1 MLQRKTIIWTILALA
16 FLGGIV
22 FFLIL
27 RKPKVEDLTEEA
39 KRGDLKETVSVTGTL
54 KANDTI
60 SLDFETTGRVK
71 SVDVRVG
78 QKVARGDVIGMI
90 DDANLQNS
98 VEQAKANLE
107 KARADAGVSGDSISI
122 AQVAKENAEDFLDDT
137 KRLNKANVEAAEQAV
152 NDAEDKL
159 DDAENYYS
167 AVKSESGSDSST
179 TKSAKL
185 TLDTAQASL
194 NAAQKALDVAD
205 QQADLSKTSAENSLN
220 SAEANLDAAKSIFV
234 RAGTDA
240 VVAGFEAAYQ
250 TALNNAD
257 KAVLRAPANG
267 IIKEVNYKIGE
278 VIGATV
284 TDNFAKMISYDF
296 IMEAKVPESDIA
308 KMKIGQKA
316 TLTFDAFEADEQFS
330 ATVVSI
336 DPSATVVQDVV
347 DYIVKF
353 SMDKDDSRFK
363 DGMSAD
369 LDILVAEKND
379 VLMIPER
386 SIKETNGKKQVQIL
400 ENGKPADR
408 EVKTGMKGDGGM
420 VEVISGL
427 QENELVITST
437 K

>member
-22 FFLIL
+22 YFSIL
-27 RKPKVEDLTEEA
+27 RKPKVEYVTEEA
-39 KRGDLKETVSVTGTL
+39 KRGDLKETVSVTRTL

-185 TLDTAQASL
+185 TLDTAPASL

-220 SAEANLDAAKSIFV
+220 TAEANLDAAKSVFV

-250 TALNNAD
+250 TALTNAD

-278 VIGATV
+278 VIGATG

-296 IMEAKVPESDIA
+296 IMEAKVPESAIP
-308 KMKIGQKA
+308 KMK
-316 TLTFDAFEADEQFS
+316 T
-330 ATVVSI
+330 
-336 DPSATVVQDVV
+336 
-347 DYIVKF
+347 
-353 SMDKDDSRFK
+353 
-363 DGMSAD
+363 
-369 LDILVAEKND
+369 
-379 VLMIPER
+379 
-386 SIKETNGKKQVQIL
+386 
-400 ENGKPADR
+400 
-408 EVKTGMKGDGGM
+408 
-420 VEVISGL
+420 
-427 QENELVITST
+427 
-437 K
+437 